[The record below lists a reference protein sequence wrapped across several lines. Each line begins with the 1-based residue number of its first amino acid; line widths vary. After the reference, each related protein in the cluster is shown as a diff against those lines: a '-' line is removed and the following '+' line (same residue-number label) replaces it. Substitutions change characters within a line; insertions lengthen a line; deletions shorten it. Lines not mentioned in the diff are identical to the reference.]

1 MHREEANYL
10 AAFLSLIIT
19 IKIVSTLFGT
29 YNNFKLERLSA
40 TIEGSVISLIFNKC
54 LRFSL
59 MNQPTID
66 LGHSGKTLIISKRL
80 ITKFVRDDALM
91 YGQSILY
98 IVQGFALLAKVLI
111 SSVLMS
117 TIAGWVCSLTLAL
130 FLVSIV
136 FIKFLNNRRRK
147 KQLMYDSCKDWRLA
161 LLKNVLENLT
171 FIKAKVLENYYMAEL
186 SNLRISELKFLG
198 ERKLMISLK
207 RIVTTI
213 GRNLTF
219 VGFAL
224 VAYMDT
230 DDISVAIICATICL

>member
-1 MHREEANYL
+1 
-10 AAFLSLIIT
+10 
-19 IKIVSTLFGT
+19 
-29 YNNFKLERLSA
+29 
-40 TIEGSVISLIFNKC
+40 
-54 LRFSL
+54 

-80 ITKFVRDDALM
+80 ITKFVRDDAIM

-147 KQLMYDSCKDWRLA
+147 KQLMYDSCKDLRLA

-171 FIKAKVLENYYMAEL
+171 LIKAKVLENYYMAEL

-219 VGFAL
+219 IGFAL